1 MLYWLSRIRNTSTIS
16 LCLTEKGLNT
26 RAVEHLGWW
35 RWLESSFSGNCQGG
49 WKKSFLK
56 NWRLMR
62 SNGSF
67 AEMLQRVTQS
77 LPITWQRW
85 RIFFFSFWAVLWPVG
100 AVLTAAQHPSSWM
113 MLSSSPSTC
122 RVQPEPRNES
132 GVKRGVFPREA
143 EEGRWEHPKG
153 LIRSRCNPS
162 LRDLG

>member
-16 LCLTEKGLNT
+16 LCLAETGLNT
-26 RAVEHLGWW
+26 RAVEHIGWW
-35 RWLESSFSGNCQGG
+35 GRLESSLGGNCQGG
-49 WKKSFLK
+49 WKKSLK
-56 NWRLMR
+56 RNRRLMK

-77 LPITWQRW
+77 LPVTWQRW
-85 RIFFFSFWAVLWPVG
+85 RIFFFFRAVLWPVG
-100 AVLTAAQHPSSWM
+100 AVLTAAQHPSPWM

-122 RVQPEPRNES
+122 RVQPEPWNES

-143 EEGRWEHPKG
+143 EEGWWEHPEG

-162 LRDLG
+162 LGDLG